1 MRYAL
6 VTPSTDVSG
15 IPYVLL
21 EGDYGIFGV
30 VAPDQKFASGLANE
44 LFLSKRD
51 TIEKATSGMSYHS
64 VSTNVL
70 DEKNITL
77 LRQLAKKWKTTLP
90 AEIAEPEEPKESA
103 KNE

>member
-15 IPYVLL
+15 VPYVLL

-30 VAPDQKFASGLANE
+30 VSPDQKFASKLTEE
-44 LFLSKRD
+44 LMMSKRD

-70 DEKNITL
+70 DDNNIAL
-77 LRQLAKKWKTTLP
+77 LRQLAKKWKISLP
-90 AEIAEPEEPKESA
+90 AQIAEPEQPKESV

>member
-15 IPYVLL
+15 NPYVLL
-21 EGDYGIFGV
+21 EGDYGIFAV
-30 VAPDQKFASGLANE
+30 VSPDTKFASKLTGE
-44 LFLSKRD
+44 LMMLKRD
-51 TIEKATSGMSYHS
+51 TIEKATTGMSYHS
-64 VSTNVL
+64 ISTNVL
-70 DEKNITL
+70 DEKNIVL

-90 AEIAEPEEPKESA
+90 AQIAEPEEPKESV

>member
-1 MRYAL
+1 MRYAI
-6 VTPSTDVSG
+6 VQPGTDVAG

-21 EGDYGIFGV
+21 EGDYGIFAV
-30 VAPDQKFASGLANE
+30 VAPNPKFASKLTEE
-44 LFLSKRD
+44 LMMSQRD

-64 VSTNVL
+64 ISTNVL
-70 DEKNITL
+70 DENSISL

-90 AEIAEPEEPKESA
+90 AQFAEPEQPKESV

>member
-15 IPYVLL
+15 VPYVLL

-30 VAPDQKFASGLANE
+30 VSPDQKFASKLTEE
-44 LFLSKRD
+44 LMMSKRD

-64 VSTNVL
+64 VSTNIL
-70 DEKNITL
+70 DDKNIAL
-77 LRQLAKKWKTTLP
+77 LRQLAKKWKISLP
-90 AEIAEPEEPKESA
+90 VEIAEPEQPKESV
-103 KNE
+103 KK

>member
-15 IPYVLL
+15 TPYVLL
-21 EGDYGIFGV
+21 EGDYGIIGV
-30 VAPDQKFASGLANE
+30 LSPDSKFATSLTEE
-44 LFLSKRD
+44 LMMSNRD

-64 VSTNVL
+64 VSTNIL
-70 DEKNITL
+70 DDNNIAL
-77 LRQLAKKWKTTLP
+77 LRQLAKKWKITLP
-90 AEIAEPEEPKESA
+90 AQIAEPEQPKESV

>member
-15 IPYVLL
+15 NPYVLL

-30 VAPDQKFASGLANE
+30 LSQDQKFASKLESE
-44 LFLSKRD
+44 LMISKRD

-64 VSTNVL
+64 VSTNIL
-70 DEKNITL
+70 DDNNIAL
-77 LRQLAKKWKTTLP
+77 LRQLAKKWKISLP
-90 AEIAEPEEPKESA
+90 AQIAESEQPKESV